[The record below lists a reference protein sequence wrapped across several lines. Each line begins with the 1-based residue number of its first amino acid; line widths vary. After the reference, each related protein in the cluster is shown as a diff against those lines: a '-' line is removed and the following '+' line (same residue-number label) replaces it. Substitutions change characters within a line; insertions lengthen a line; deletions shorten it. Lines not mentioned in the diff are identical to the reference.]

1 MCIHKAHFLVFTS
14 LSYTSGA
21 LCSTVNHKTAGGM
34 SSLKTK
40 SFANQRTKNV
50 HRSEATSL
58 VIIIS
63 SYLHICACVAFLA
76 VATHEI

>member
-1 MCIHKAHFLVFTS
+1 MHTQSSLFVFTS

-63 SYLHICACVAFLA
+63 SYLHICAFVALLA
-76 VATHEI
+76 TATHEI